1 MALDNVNMNI
11 RNFSGGDSEMPTS
24 GLSSMLGDL
33 QQEGFTPNQ
42 EATGDDKAE
51 VSSGAGTAG
60 ASGDAGTA
68 AQSKVEDS
76 NVEEEANSSDS
87 IQPVVMEEAPF
98 TLFHMDK
105 VESFSNGWNPQMEEV
120 QFLGQTEM
128 RLSYMLSLEQMY
140 RVNMPIRACGI
151 DPILFEYLDYQ
162 EEGSGK
168 IFTIG
173 SGEYEKRSP
182 KFELVEADGELYLSC
197 VTECVDQ
204 SYLNKV
210 IMEATEAISK
220 YGHYTYEI
228 CGFRKLYNT
237 DGGPGQMIYTLRM
250 NSFEMSA
257 LCSYMAQNESIQT
270 SFVEIDG
277 KQAIEFTLS

>member
-11 RNFSGGDSEMPTS
+11 RNFSGGDSEMPAS

-42 EATGDDKAE
+42 EATGDGKPDA
-51 VSSGAGTAG
+51 SSDAG
-60 ASGDAGTA
+60 AAD
-68 AQSKVEDS
+68 QPEVEDS
-76 NVEEEANSSDS
+76 NVEEEADVSDS
-87 IQPVVMEEAPF
+87 IQPVVMEAAPF

-120 QFLGQTEM
+120 QFLGQTDELLSNM
-128 RLSYMLSLEQMY
+128 RNLEQMY

-151 DPILFEYLDYQ
+151 DPILFDYLDYQ

-168 IFTIG
+168 IFSIG
-173 SGEYEKRSP
+173 PGESGKSNP
-182 KFELVEADGELYLSC
+182 KYELVEADSELYLSC
-197 VTECVDQ
+197 VSECVDQ